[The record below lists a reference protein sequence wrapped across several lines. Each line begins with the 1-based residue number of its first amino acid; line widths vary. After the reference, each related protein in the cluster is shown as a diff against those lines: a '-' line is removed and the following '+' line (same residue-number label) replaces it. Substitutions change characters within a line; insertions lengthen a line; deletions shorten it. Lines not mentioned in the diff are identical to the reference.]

1 MTTIIY
7 CASWEKGEAK
17 FDELINKINP
27 YSREECWKIVKK
39 KRGSYAQ
46 HLSSGSCIS
55 VVYAYD
61 GARGHKWHEC
71 YIDEDISIRILNNII
86 IPDGRFFKDN
96 WEEGVT
102 YF

>member
-17 FDELINKINP
+17 FDELINKISP
-27 YSREECWKIVKK
+27 YQEWKVEKK
-39 KRGSYAQ
+39 KRGSYAE

-55 VVYAYD
+55 VVYACD

-71 YIDEDISIRILNNII
+71 YIDEDISIRILNTII
-86 IPDGRFFKDN
+86 VPDGKFFDNN
-96 WEEGVT
+96 WEERVY